1 MSTPLPAFI
10 RFGREICGDLAQ
22 AEHREWWLADGYGGY
37 AAGTIAQSLTRRY
50 HGLLFDADPAT
61 LARRLLFSK
70 AEVVLIDGEHRYPLT
85 TNHWASG
92 AIEPSG
98 FRLIESF
105 RLEGSTPVWR
115 FEIADIVVEQRIW
128 FVPGSRTLCLA
139 WNLVHPLD
147 RPIALEIALLCNDR
161 DHHGETCASDRADLS
176 ADMRDGRL
184 CLLAGSE
191 PRLFFASA
199 HGQFRADATWYRDFF
214 LPLEHAR
221 GLPERED
228 HFRAGYCHLDLRP
241 NQTLGLT
248 ASRDSQPSSINL
260 DAALRQR
267 QAYDGNHI
275 QHAALCAHGY
285 ADTPDWVLQL
295 LIDSDRFLV
304 HRATPHAAVSPPT
317 ELPYWN
323 DRSELFE
330 GAAVV
335 AGYPWFADWGRDT
348 FIALPGLTLATG
360 RYVVARRILESWA
373 HHMKDG
379 LLPNLLPEDGADA
392 EYNSADAALWY
403 IEAWRAYYQ
412 YTQDLAAVRHVLPVL
427 KSIID
432 GYTQGTHFGIGL
444 DPADGLMRAGEP
456 GSQVTWMDA
465 RVDGMPATP
474 RIGKPVELNALWYNA
489 LRVLEK
495 FVVLFGEDAAPYA
508 SQAERM
514 RASFAC
520 FVQPN
525 GSLFDVLDGPD
536 GNEAQLRPNQIL
548 AVSLTYSPLDPT
560 AQKQVVRHVAQHLLT
575 SYGLRTLALFEPGY
589 RPRYQGG
596 VRERDSGYHQ
606 GPVWAWLLGHYALAE
621 YRVSG
626 NAAQA
631 RSLLEP
637 LRDHLQDA
645 GLGSISELFDGDAP
659 HCSRGAPCQAW
670 SVACTLYA
678 WHWLTCALEK
688 QHRITSFPPSS
699 DPTSKAPN
707 AKASL

>member
-10 RFGREICGDLAQ
+10 RFGREICGDLEQ

-37 AAGTIAQSLTRRY
+37 AAGTLAQSLTRRY
-50 HGLLFDADPAT
+50 HGLLFDADPVT
-61 LARRLLFSK
+61 LARRLLFAK
-70 AEVVLIDGEHRYPLT
+70 AETVLIDGEQRYPLT

-92 AIEPSG
+92 AIDPVG
-98 FRLIESF
+98 YRLIESF

-115 FEIADIVVEQRIW
+115 FEVGDIIVEQRIW

-139 WNLVHPLD
+139 WNLAHPLD
-147 RPIALEIALLCNDR
+147 RPIALDVALLCNDR
-161 DHHGETCASDRADLS
+161 DHHGETRAGDRADLS

-191 PRLFFASA
+191 PRLLFASA
-199 HGQFRADATWYRDFF
+199 HGQFRADAAWYRDFF
-214 LPLEHAR
+214 LPVEHAR
-221 GLPERED
+221 GLPEHED
-228 HFRAGYCHLDLRP
+228 HFRVGYCHLDLRP

-248 ASRDSQPSSINL
+248 ASRDDQPVPIDF

-267 QAYDGNHI
+267 QAYDGNRI
-275 QHAALCAHGY
+275 QHAAMCVHGY
-285 ADTPDWVLQL
+285 ADAPNWVRQL

-304 HRATPHAAVSPPT
+304 HRATPQSTVSLPT
-317 ELPYWN
+317 DFPYWN

-360 RYVVARRILESWA
+360 RYVVARRILETWA
-373 HHMKDG
+373 QFIKDG
-379 LLPNLLPEDGADA
+379 LLPNLLPENGSGA

-412 YTQDLAAVRHVLPVL
+412 HTQDLAAVRHALPVL

-444 DPADGLMRAGEP
+444 DPTDGLMRAGEP

-465 RVDGMPATP
+465 RVDGVPVTP
-474 RIGKPVELNALWYNA
+474 RSGKPVEINALWYNA
-489 LRVLEK
+489 LRTLEA
-495 FVVLFGEDAAPYA
+495 FVTLFGEDPAPYA
-508 SQAERM
+508 AQAERT
-514 RASFAC
+514 RAGFAR
-520 FVQPN
+520 FVRPDC
-525 GSLFDVLDGPD
+525 GLCDVLDSPD
-536 GNEAQLRPNQIL
+536 GDDARVRPNQIF
-548 AVSLTYSPLDPT
+548 AVSLTHSPLDRAT
-560 AQKQVVRHVAQHLLT
+560 QQSVVTQMAQHLLT
-575 SYGLRTLALFEPGY
+575 SYGLRTLAPSRLGY

-596 VRERDSGYHQ
+596 VHERDSGYHQ

-621 YRVSG
+621 YRVTG
-626 NAAQA
+626 DAAQA
-631 RSLLEP
+631 LSRLEP

-659 HCSRGAPCQAW
+659 HSSRGAPCQAW

-678 WHWLTCALEK
+678 WHRLTCELEK
-688 QHRITSFPPSS
+688 QRRATAFSS
-699 DPTSKAPN
+699 PHDPTSRAPI
-707 AKASL
+707 ATSL